1 MRITTSALLLL
12 LFACSCAFAGELF
25 GTIEF
30 GDKPVGDG
38 VKLELLSA
46 NKESYT
52 CVTDKFGAYRLF
64 VKENGKCTLTIHFK
78 DQSPSVELFSYDKS
92 TRYDWVLEF
101 KDGKYSVRRK

>member
-1 MRITTSALLLL
+1 MRITTSTLLLL
-12 LFACSCAFAGELF
+12 LFACSCAFAGELY

-38 VKLELLSA
+38 VKLELLTA
-46 NKESYT
+46 NKQSYT

-78 DQSPSVELFSYDKS
+78 GQSPSVELFSYDKS
-92 TRYDWVLEF
+92 TRYDWVLEI
-101 KDGKYSVRRK
+101 KDGKYSIRRK

>member
-1 MRITTSALLLL
+1 
-12 LFACSCAFAGELF
+12 LFACSYAFAGELF

-30 GDKPVGDG
+30 GDKTVGEG
-38 VKLELLSA
+38 VRLELLSA
-46 NKESYT
+46 NKEIFT

-64 VKENGKCTLTIHFK
+64 VKENGKCTLTIYFK
-78 DQSPSVELFSYDKS
+78 DQSPSVVLFSYDKS